1 MRDSRDRAVVGGGA
15 DRGVKGGVL
24 DEAGPALGDL
34 FRLLFEDP
42 LHLGDL
48 LEGRAARG
56 EGRDAGLKEAA
67 RLEELGDRLALR
79 DHHERERLDQRLDR
93 DLANERALARPDLD
107 QAEALQRPQRLTNR
121 GATHDELLG
130 EIALGREPVA
140 ALEPTLGDHLLDLA
154 NDLLVD
160 PRRLDRGDLHRP
172 LSRRLVRPLRLRWP
186 RVSHRF
192 SGTLTRWRCSRA
204 NHQPHAVTTR
214 PMASGTG

>member
-1 MRDSRDRAVVGGGA
+1 MIEHRLL
-15 DRGVKGGVL
+15 RGVLV
-24 DEAGPALGDL
+24 A
-34 FRLLFEDP
+34 
-42 LHLGDL
+42 
-48 LEGRAARG
+48 RA
-56 EGRDAGLKEAA
+56 
-67 RLEELGDRLALR
+67 DRLALR

-107 QAEALQRPQRLTNR
+107 QAEALQPPQRLANR
-121 GATHDELLG
+121 GATHDELLA

-186 RVSHRF
+186 RGSHRF

-204 NHQPHAVTTR
+204 KHQPPAVTTR